1 MGLRLAIDENYFYQS
16 ESSKSAIKAYELL
29 LELGNDV
36 LGFSLEAVVEELV
49 MHFKRG
55 AVE

>member
-16 ESSKSAIKAYELL
+16 ESSKSAVKAYELL
-29 LELGNDV
+29 LELGNEV
-36 LGFSLEAVVEELV
+36 FGFSLEAVVEELV
-49 MHFKRG
+49 RHFEGG